1 MSKMVTIAA
10 LILLSITGC
19 KKKNE
24 TNKISICKVIE
35 HEAINSVVSGIQS
48 YLKKNKNLKYDIEA
62 AQGSPLLASQIAAK
76 FVGSKSNIIVAIG
89 TLPAQCAFKYTKEG
103 KTQLIFS
110 SVTNPA
116 VISKSFENFNTSGV
130 SNFVDIEPQVELF
143 KKNTAAIKKI
153 GHNLQYRRS

>member
-48 YLKKNKNLKYDIEA
+48 YLKKNKNLKYDIET

-143 KKNTAAIKKI
+143 KKIYSRN
-153 GHNLQYRRS
+153 